1 MASEGTREMQSSVDS
16 KKKGVE
22 EEKAEKEKEKEEM
35 VKLPPP
41 PEKPLPGDCCGSG
54 CVRCVWDVYYE
65 ELEDYNKLCE
75 KGSGGTK
82 KEGDDP
88 SKAQMMTTTTTTMM
102 RGFHFQLT
110 LVLAVI
116 TLAALYPRDALTG
129 AEAATSTSAFVQNVI
144 YSNRI
149 AMFSKSYCPYCLG
162 AKRIFS
168 ELHEKPFV
176 VELDLRDDGSQIQ
189 SVLLDLTGKRTV
201 PQIFVNGKHI
211 GGSDDLKAAVANGQ
225 LQKLLAST

>member
-1 MASEGTREMQSSVDS
+1 
-16 KKKGVE
+16 
-22 EEKAEKEKEKEEM
+22 
-35 VKLPPP
+35 
-41 PEKPLPGDCCGSG
+41 
-54 CVRCVWDVYYE
+54 
-65 ELEDYNKLCE
+65 
-75 KGSGGTK
+75 
-82 KEGDDP
+82 
-88 SKAQMMTTTTTTMM
+88 MT

-110 LVLAVI
+110 VVVAVI
-116 TLAALYPRDALTG
+116 TIAGLSPRDGLTG

-211 GGSDDLKAAVANGQ
+211 GGSDDLKAAVASGQ
-225 LQKLLAST
+225 LQKLLASN